1 MELSNCSKN
10 LRFFARKRW
19 RGKEKATRAIEFNW
33 QSELDLE
40 VLVDR
45 SKVLLRI
52 IVDADGLG

>member
-1 MELSNCSKN
+1 MELSDCAKN
-10 LRFFARKRW
+10 PAFLARKRW
-19 RGKEKATRAIEFNW
+19 RGKQSTTRAIESNW

-45 SKVLLRI
+45 LKVLLRI